1 MRMDLAMIIKRI
13 SPRRISNTSVLN
25 EDVMKTFWLA
35 ALLFFVPVAAFTSE
49 GNDMTGKKYWIKDGT
64 LLTFYADCG
73 NSELKVKN
81 RQAFTID
88 RLGYTYNSGRRDAH
102 VTMDNGAKACIDV
115 RDLTRKSHYL
125 YTDDPNNRYKEKLEE
140 FLKLGI
146 KRGDSVW
153 LKYPLYGLSSL
164 SQLTVKDVEP
174 NDTNFR
180 VTFDKFEETFY
191 DHTAF
196 TDIFYLKDPEKSF
209 SKKAIKAIKARK
221 IYMGMADRD
230 VRASWGPP
238 KKVNRTVGNWGTHE
252 QWVYSENTYIY
263 IENGK
268 VTSWQD

>member
-1 MRMDLAMIIKRI
+1 MIIRKITLRSI
-13 SPRRISNTSVLN
+13 FNTSVLN
-25 EDVMKTFWLA
+25 YDVMKSFWLA
-35 ALLFFVPVAAFTSE
+35 TFLLLVPIVAFTAE
-49 GNDMTGKKYWIKDGT
+49 EDNMAGKKYWIKDGT

-115 RDLTRKSHYL
+115 RDLARKSHYL
-125 YTDDPNNRYKEKLEE
+125 YTDDPNNRYKEKLDE

-153 LKYPLYGLSSL
+153 LKYPLNGQPSL
-164 SQLTVKDVEP
+164 SRVTVKDVEP

-180 VTFDKFEETFY
+180 VTFDKFEESFFDQT
-191 DHTAF
+191 TF
-196 TDIFYLKDPEKSF
+196 TDIFYLKNPEKSF
-209 SKKAIKAIKARK
+209 SKKALKAIKSSK
-221 IYMGMADRD
+221 IYMGMTARD
-230 VRASWGPP
+230 VRVSWGPP

>member
-1 MRMDLAMIIKRI
+1 MIIRMITFRSI
-13 SPRRISNTSVLN
+13 SLTSELN
-25 EDVMKTFWLA
+25 GDVMKSLRLVAFLV
-35 ALLFFVPVAAFTSE
+35 LFPVVAFTSE
-49 GNDMTGKKYWIKDGT
+49 EADMTGKKYWIKDGT

-88 RLGYTYNSGRRDAH
+88 SLGYTYNSGRRDAH
-102 VTMDNGAKACIDV
+102 ITMDNGAKACIDV
-115 RDLTRKSHYL
+115 RDLTRKSHYF

-153 LKYPLYGLSSL
+153 LKYPLYGQPSL

-180 VTFDKFEETFY
+180 VTFDKFEESFY
-191 DHTAF
+191 DQTTF
-196 TDIFYLKDPEKSF
+196 TDIFYLKNPENSF
-209 SKKAIKAIKARK
+209 SKKALKAIKASK
-221 IYMGMADRD
+221 IYMGMVDRD

-252 QWVYSENTYIY
+252 QWVYSDSTYIY